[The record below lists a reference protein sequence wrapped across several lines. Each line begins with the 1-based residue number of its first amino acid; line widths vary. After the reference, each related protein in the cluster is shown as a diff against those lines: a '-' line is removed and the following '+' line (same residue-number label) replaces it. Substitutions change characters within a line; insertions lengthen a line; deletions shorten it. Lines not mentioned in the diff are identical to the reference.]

1 MKFAS
6 EKQHHAWW
14 VFPTA
19 IAFGL
24 GLATFMGAPM
34 GRQVGR
40 AFSLGNQQ
48 KGTSN
53 RIK

>member
-1 MKFAS
+1 MIIAS
-6 EKQHHAWW
+6 EKQRHAWW

-34 GRQVGR
+34 GRQVGK
-40 AFSLGNQQ
+40 AFSVCNQS
-48 KGTSN
+48 KGSSKRN
-53 RIK
+53 